1 MAGIDS
7 VAEPLSDEAQ
17 QKLHD
22 SILATYRSFV
32 TKVATARKKNF
43 GQIDA
48 LAQGRV
54 WMGTQARENGLVDDL
69 GGLDQA
75 IALIRRKANLSANGD
90 TNLVPYPPRRS
101 LYEILSNASPDAL
114 ENSFSESRIR
124 KQLPGLPS
132 RALLEGGMLRMLPYR
147 LTVQ

>member
-7 VAEPLSDEAQ
+7 VNEPLSDAAQ
-17 QKLHD
+17 AKLHD

-32 TKVATARKKNF
+32 GKVAASRKKNF
-43 GQIDA
+43 DQIDS

-75 IALIRRKANLSANGD
+75 IALIRKKANLSASGD
-90 TNLVPYPPRRS
+90 TNLVPYPARRS
-101 LYEILSNASPDAL
+101 LYEVLSNASPDAL
-114 ENSFSESRIR
+114 ESSYAESRIR

-132 RALLEGGMLRMLPYR
+132 RALLEGGMLRMLPYH
-147 LTVQ
+147 LIVQ